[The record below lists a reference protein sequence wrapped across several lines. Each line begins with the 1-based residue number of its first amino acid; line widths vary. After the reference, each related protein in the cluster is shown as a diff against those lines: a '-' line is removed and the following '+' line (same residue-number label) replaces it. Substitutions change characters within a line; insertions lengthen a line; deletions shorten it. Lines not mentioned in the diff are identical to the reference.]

1 MAVNRDEKYLKR
13 GVSAS
18 KSEVH
23 NAIKNVDKG
32 IFPGAFCK
40 VTEDHLTG
48 SKDHCMIVHADGAG
62 TKSSLAY
69 LYYKE
74 SGDPSIFRGIAKD
87 SLVMNLDDLLAVGA
101 DDNFLLSNTIGRNKN
116 LISGEII
123 SEIINGYEDVI
134 DSLKKYGINIV
145 GCGGETA
152 DVGDLVR
159 TVIADSTL
167 VTRMKRSDVIDND
180 NIKPGNVIVGLASFG
195 KATYENE
202 YNSGIGSNGLTS
214 ARHDTFAEIYREK
227 YPESYSPETEK
238 EYVYCGK
245 YKLTDDFGYGLDVGR
260 AILSPTRT
268 YAPVLK
274 EIFKNYRSVIN
285 GIVHNSGGGQVK
297 CRSFGKGVHY
307 IKDSLF
313 DIPKVFELIKNSS
326 DTSLGEMYQVF
337 NMGSRMEIYIDEK
350 YANSIIAISKHYG
363 IDAKIVGRVEKNPDS
378 DTENKVTIINGNAK
392 FEY

>member
-18 KSEVH
+18 KDEVH
-23 NAIKNVDKG
+23 SAIENVDKG
-32 IFPGAFCK
+32 LFPGAFCK
-40 VTEDHLTG
+40 ITEDHLTG
-48 SKDHCMIVHADGAG
+48 SEDHCTIVHADGAG

-69 LYYKE
+69 VYYRE
-74 SGDPSIFRGIAKD
+74 TGDPSIFRGIAQD
-87 SLVMNLDDLLAVGA
+87 SLVMNLDDLLASGA
-101 DDNFLLSNTIGRNKN
+101 SENFLLSNTIGRNKN
-116 LISGEII
+116 LIPGEVIKEVI
-123 SEIINGYEDVI
+123 GGYDDVME
-134 DSLKKYGINIV
+134 SLKKYGINIV

-159 TVIADSTL
+159 TIIADSTL

-195 KATYENE
+195 QATYEDC

-214 ARHDTFAEIYREK
+214 ARHDTFTELYREK
-227 YPESYSPETEK
+227 YPESYSPEVEK
-238 EYVYCGK
+238 EYIYCGK
-245 YKLTDDFGYGLDVGR
+245 YKLTDDFGHGLDVGK

-268 YAPVLK
+268 YAPILK

-297 CRSFGKGVHY
+297 CRGFGKGVHY

-313 DIPKVFELIKNSS
+313 DIPKVFSMIKDSS
-326 DTSLGEMYQVF
+326 DTPLGEMYQVF
-337 NMGSRMEIYIDEK
+337 NMGSRMEIYLDEK
-350 YANSIIAISKHYG
+350 YAKDIIAISKHYG
-363 IDAKIVGRVEKNPDS
+363 VDAKIVGRVEKNSDS
-378 DTENKVTIINGNAK
+378 DTTNKVTIISNGEK